1 MNFAKLVNLAM
12 DCEFG
17 NAVAKL
23 AKWFANLEMGL
34 RIWQWAVNLAK
45 WFAKLAMWF
54 AKLAMPNFAKI
65 LQFLCETN
73 EQCMWLANFA
83 MRTEIANLVANTLRN
98 SQWLRTACQ
107 HIAKFAMVA
116 NCLRTVCENP
126 VLLFFSCLSSCLQL
140 HLISSTFPLFFY

>member
-23 AKWFANLEMGL
+23 AKWFANLAKWFANLAMGL
-34 RIWQWAVNLAK
+34 RIWQWAANLAM

-54 AKLAMPNFAKI
+54 AKLAMRNFAKV
-65 LQFLCETN
+65 LKFLCETN

-83 MRTEIANLVANTLRN
+83 MRTEIAN
-98 SQWLRTACQ
+98 
-107 HIAKFAMVA
+107 
-116 NCLRTVCENP
+116 
-126 VLLFFSCLSSCLQL
+126 
-140 HLISSTFPLFFY
+140 